1 VETKWVDAGA
11 WPELVQSLTTE
22 GWWLADLCGVD
33 RSNLVNTGQGQAA
46 EAGVAREQPEANN
59 ARPESGPED
68 PTTPEAADT
77 PAGPESADVSGSDEA
92 PADEGRF
99 EVVAQFLHRDRRE
112 RATVHVLAHGEPP
125 RVPSIAELWPSADF
139 MEREAFDLMGIV
151 FDGHPNLSRIML
163 PDGWEGH
170 PLRKDYGVGKVPIEF
185 IPQPFLQFDSPHQ
198 QPNSPEAGVSV
209 DRLGQP
215 AGEPGRSAGGL
226 SHFDDTK
233 IDSEPD
239 PSEGPS

>member
-11 WPELVQSLTTE
+11 WPDLVRSLTAE
-22 GWWLADLCGVD
+22 GWWLADLCAVD
-33 RSNLVNTGQGQAA
+33 RSNLSHGGQGLA
-46 EAGVAREQPEANN
+46 EAGGVGGEPAGPGGDRTEQ
-59 ARPESGPED
+59 D
-68 PTTPEAADT
+68 ADT
-77 PAGPESADVSGSDEA
+77 PPASAPDETGHDSETEHA
-92 PADEGRF
+92 AVRADERRF
-99 EVVAQFLHRDRRE
+99 EVVAQFLHRARRE
-112 RATVHVLAHGEPP
+112 RATVHVLAHGDPP
-125 RVPSIAELWPSADF
+125 RIPSVTEVWPSADF

-151 FDGHPNLSRIML
+151 FDGHPNLTRIML

-198 QPNSPEAGVSV
+198 QPNSPEAGVEV

-215 AGEPGRSAGGL
+215 EGDVGRSAGGL

-233 IDSEPD
+233 IDSEHDGREAPA
-239 PSEGPS
+239 